1 MTPVAPPRAGTGLDP
16 MSSHQFND
24 QRMKAM
30 LPRDVWE
37 RFRDARALGED
48 VSEDD
53 MDVIAVRSRSP
64 PPHPPG

>member
-1 MTPVAPPRAGTGLDP
+1 

-37 RFRDARALGED
+37 RFRDARARMRRYRYLALNR
-48 VSEDD
+48 V
-53 MDVIAVRSRSP
+53 AP
-64 PPHPPG
+64 

>member
-1 MTPVAPPRAGTGLDP
+1 

-64 PPHPPG
+64 PPIPPG